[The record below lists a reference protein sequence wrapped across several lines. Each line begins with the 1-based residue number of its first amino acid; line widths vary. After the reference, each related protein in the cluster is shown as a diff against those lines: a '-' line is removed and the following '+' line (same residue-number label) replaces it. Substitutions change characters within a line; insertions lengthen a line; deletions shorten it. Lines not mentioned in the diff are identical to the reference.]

1 MNALHSLVPSWL
13 HRRNDDMPEDYEM
26 PPLPTVAAI
35 PTGVRGGY
43 QPEAG
48 GEKPAAPKTGSGV
61 ERPPAFSAQD
71 EDKMIFGKAAVML
84 EQLKR
89 DREAAIQREQEL
101 QVQLTEVVL
110 ARQGDVKKSDFLELE
125 NAELRNNIQ
134 TLQSDVENY
143 RRFMS
148 NVKQILDSF
157 GIKAPEKKPR
167 KAKTKQDSMPPVTA

>member
-1 MNALHSLVPSWL
+1 
-13 HRRNDDMPEDYEM
+13 
-26 PPLPTVAAI
+26 
-35 PTGVRGGY
+35 
-43 QPEAG
+43 
-48 GEKPAAPKTGSGV
+48 
-61 ERPPAFSAQD
+61 
-71 EDKMIFGKAAVML
+71 ML

-110 ARQGDVKKSDFLELE
+110 ARQGDVKKIDFIELE